1 MSTDT
6 PTEPTTTEPTTTEPT
21 TTEPT
26 TTEPTTTEP
35 LIDISG
41 TPVEAPAPAPI
52 TLNDILSTVDLI
64 EQKEAADKATLESIG
79 AMTFETLKAKLV
91 QWAKAGFPN
100 AYEIYQVRI
109 VPPTICSDGTTREI
123 TNYIQFC
130 SGKTIHE
137 HVSVLQ
143 AKVTDMVVSFA
154 NMGSYIG
161 IVISKP
167 IS

>member
-1 MSTDT
+1 MLQKIQMSTDT

-21 TTEPT
+21 
-26 TTEPTTTEP
+26 
-35 LIDISG
+35 IDISG
-41 TPVEAPAPAPI
+41 ISVLAPAPAPAPI

-79 AMTFETLKAKLV
+79 TMTFETLKAKLV

-100 AYEIYQVRI
+100 AYEIYQVHI
-109 VPPTICSDGTTREI
+109 LPPTVCSDGTIREI
-123 TNYIQFC
+123 TDYIQFC

-143 AKVTDMVVSFA
+143 AKVTDMVISFA

-167 IS
+167 IA